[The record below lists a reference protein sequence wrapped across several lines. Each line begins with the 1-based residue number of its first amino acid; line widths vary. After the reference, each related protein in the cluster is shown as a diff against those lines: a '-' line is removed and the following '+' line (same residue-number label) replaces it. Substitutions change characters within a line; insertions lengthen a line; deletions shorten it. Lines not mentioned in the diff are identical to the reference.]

1 MGYWEAALSFAKYCG
16 KDMEEIKELMA
27 LISYETPCFG
37 RGIFHKEY
45 IGGIYVETKDG
56 KTYGGTIEEG
66 TLPEKYILRF
76 GELAQ

>member
-1 MGYWEAALSFAKYCG
+1 
-16 KDMEEIKELMA
+16 MA

-56 KTYGGTIEEG
+56 KTYGVTIEEG